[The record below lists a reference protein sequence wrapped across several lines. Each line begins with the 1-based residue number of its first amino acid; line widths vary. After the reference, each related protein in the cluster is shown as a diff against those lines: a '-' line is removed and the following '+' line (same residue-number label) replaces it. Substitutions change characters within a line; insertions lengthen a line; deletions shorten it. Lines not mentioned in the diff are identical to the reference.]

1 VAARDRNRA
10 AQALQSDPDRA
21 DARYVTQTR
30 ALLLLVEDDD
40 LLASVMTEILAP
52 VADVRWAAS
61 AEAAMQIA
69 SDEHWDLVIADIELP
84 GMSGIDFIVHSKVA
98 QPVVSTLVV
107 SGRTAFQDA
116 VSAIRA
122 GADDYLTKPIDP
134 QTLLDKARELIGR
147 TRVRRAQDLEVV
159 LAIGA
164 HPDDVEIGCGGILA
178 RHVATGDQVAV
189 LTLSGGEQ
197 GGEAVTRAK
206 ESQRAA
212 EILGARLFHADLIDT
227 SVSEGGDT
235 IATIKQVIDE
245 VQPTIVY
252 THTARDV
259 HQDHRNVHHATL
271 VAARGIPRIYCYQ
284 APSTTIEF
292 RPTRFVTIDGF
303 LERKLESIDAYG
315 SQVAVRDYLD
325 PELLR
330 ATARYWGRFSR
341 SRFVEP
347 LEVVRESDPGS
358 DTPALAVASTLADMA
373 AAL

>member
-1 VAARDRNRA
+1 
-10 AQALQSDPDRA
+10 
-21 DARYVTQTR
+21 VTETR

-40 LLASVMTEILAP
+40 LLALVLTEILAP
-52 VADVRWAAS
+52 IADVRWAPSGEQALQ
-61 AEAAMQIA
+61 ML

-84 GMSGIDFIVHSKVA
+84 GMSGIDVIVHSKVA

-107 SGRTAFQDA
+107 SGRAGFQDA

-134 QTLLDKARELIGR
+134 PTLLDKARELIAR
-147 TRVRRAQDLEVV
+147 TRVRRARDLEVV

-178 RHVATGDQVAV
+178 RHVAAGDQVSV
-189 LTLSGGEQ
+189 LTLTGGEQ
-197 GGEAVTRAK
+197 GGEALTRAI
-206 ESQRAA
+206 ESRCAA
-212 EILGARLFHADLIDT
+212 EILGARLFHTDLVDT
-227 SVSEGGDT
+227 GVSEASDT
-235 IATIKQVIDE
+235 ITAIKQVIEE
-245 VQPTIVY
+245 VAPTTVY

-292 RPTRFVTIDGF
+292 HPTRFVTIDGF
-303 LERKLESIDAYG
+303 LERKLEAIDAYG

-325 PELLR
+325 PDLLR
-330 ATARYWGRFSR
+330 STARYWGRFSR
-341 SRFVEP
+341 SKYVEA
-347 LEVVRESDPGS
+347 LEVMRESDAGS
-358 DTPALAVASTLADMA
+358 ATPALAVGSAIGAGA
-373 AAL
+373 AV

>member
-1 VAARDRNRA
+1 
-10 AQALQSDPDRA
+10 
-21 DARYVTQTR
+21 VTGTR

-40 LLASVMTEILAP
+40 LLASVMTEILEP
-52 VADVRWAAS
+52 VAEVRWAPS
-61 AEAAMQIA
+61 AEEAMRIV

-84 GMSGIDFIVHSKVA
+84 GMNGIDFIVHSKVA

-107 SGRTAFQDA
+107 SGRTGFQDA

-134 QTLLDKARELIGR
+134 QTLLDKARELIAR
-147 TRVRRAQDLEVV
+147 TQVRRAKDQEVV

-164 HPDDVEIGCGGILA
+164 HPDDVEIGCGGILG
-178 RHVATGDQVAV
+178 RHVAAGDQVTV
-189 LTLSGGEQ
+189 LTMTGGEQ
-197 GGEAVTRAK
+197 GGEVARRAL

-235 IATIKQVIDE
+235 IATIKRVIDE
-245 VQPTIVY
+245 VQPTTVY

-271 VAARGIPRIYCYQ
+271 VAARGVPRIYCYQ

-292 RPTRFVTIDGF
+292 CPTRFVTIDGF

-325 PELLR
+325 PDLLR
-330 ATARYWGRFSR
+330 STARYWGRFSS
-341 SRFVEP
+341 SRYVEP
-347 LEVVRESDPGS
+347 LEIVRESDAGS
-358 DTPALAVASTLADMA
+358 ATPALAVRSTLDA
-373 AAL
+373 AAAR

>member
-1 VAARDRNRA
+1 MTD
-10 AQALQSDPDRA
+10 
-21 DARYVTQTR
+21 TR

-52 VADVRWAAS
+52 VADVRWTAS
-61 AEAAMQIA
+61 AEEAMQILA
-69 SDEHWDLVIADIELP
+69 AERWDLVVADIELP

-107 SGRTAFQDA
+107 SGRTGFQDA

-122 GADDYLTKPIDP
+122 GADDYLTKPIDAR
-134 QTLLDKARELIGR
+134 TLVEKARELIAR
-147 TRVRRAQDLEVV
+147 TRVRRAKDLEVV

-178 RHVATGDQVAV
+178 RHVAAGDQVAL

-197 GGEAVTRAK
+197 GGEAATRAK

-212 EILGARLFHADLIDT
+212 EILGARLFHTDLVDT

-235 IATIKQVIDE
+235 ITTIKQVIDE
-245 VQPTIVY
+245 VQPTTVY

-292 RPTRFVTIDGF
+292 HPTRFVTIDGF
-303 LERKLESIDAYG
+303 LERKLESIDAFG

-325 PELLR
+325 PDLLR
-330 ATARYWGRFSR
+330 STAR
-341 SRFVEP
+341 
-347 LEVVRESDPGS
+347 
-358 DTPALAVASTLADMA
+358 
-373 AAL
+373 

>member
-1 VAARDRNRA
+1 MT
-10 AQALQSDPDRA
+10 P
-21 DARYVTQTR
+21 TR
-30 ALLLLVEDDD
+30 APLLLVEDDD
-40 LLASVMTEILAP
+40 LLASVMTEILSS

-61 AEAAMQIA
+61 AEEAM
-69 SDEHWDLVIADIELP
+69 EVLTGRPWDLVIADIELP
-84 GMSGIDFIVHSKVA
+84 GMSGIDLIVHSKVA

-107 SGRTAFQDA
+107 SGRSGFQDA

-122 GADDYLTKPIDP
+122 GADDYLTKPIDAR
-134 QTLLDKARELIGR
+134 TLLDKARELIER
-147 TRVRRAQDLEVV
+147 TQVRRAKDLEVV

-178 RHVATGDQVAV
+178 RHVAAGDQVAI

-197 GGEAVTRAK
+197 GGEAATRAM

-212 EILGARLFHADLIDT
+212 EILGARLFHTDLIDT
-227 SVSEGGDT
+227 NVSEGGDT
-235 IATIKQVIDE
+235 ITAIKRVIDE
-245 VQPTIVY
+245 VQPTTVY

-292 RPTRFVTIDGF
+292 HPTRFVTIDGF

-325 PELLR
+325 PDLLR
-330 ATARYWGRFSR
+330 STARYWGRFSH
-341 SRFVEP
+341 SRYVEA
-347 LEVVRESDPGS
+347 LEVVRESDAGS
-358 DTPALAVASTLADMA
+358 ATPPLAVQSNVGAGATV
-373 AAL
+373 

>member
-1 VAARDRNRA
+1 MTN
-10 AQALQSDPDRA
+10 
-21 DARYVTQTR
+21 TR

-52 VADVRWAAS
+52 VADVRWTAS
-61 AEAAMQIA
+61 AEDAMQILT
-69 SDEHWDLVIADIELP
+69 DEHWDLVVADIELP
-84 GMSGIDFIVHSKVA
+84 GMSGIDFIMHSKVA

-107 SGRTAFQDA
+107 SGRTGFEDA

-134 QTLLDKARELIGR
+134 PALLEKARDLIAR
-147 TRVRRAQDLEVV
+147 TRVRRARDLEVI

-178 RHVATGDQVAV
+178 RHVAAGDQVAV
-189 LTLSGGEQ
+189 LTLTGGEQ
-197 GGEAVTRAK
+197 GGEALTRAM
-206 ESQRAA
+206 ESRRAA
-212 EILGARLFHADLIDT
+212 EILGARLFHADLLDT
-227 SVSEGGDT
+227 GVSEGSDT
-235 IATIKQVIDE
+235 ITAIKRVIEE
-245 VQPTIVY
+245 VQPTTVY
-252 THTARDV
+252 THTSHDV

-292 RPTRFVTIDGF
+292 HPTRFVTIDGF
-303 LERKLESIDAYG
+303 LERKLEAIDAYG

-330 ATARYWGRFSR
+330 STARYWGRFSR
-341 SRFVEP
+341 SRYVEP
-347 LEVVRESDPGS
+347 LEVVRESDAGAA
-358 DTPALAVASTLADMA
+358 TPALAVQSELRAVA
-373 AAL
+373 AV

>member
-1 VAARDRNRA
+1 MTGTN
-10 AQALQSDPDRA
+10 ALA
-21 DARYVTQTR
+21 
-30 ALLLLVEDDD
+30 LLVEDDD
-40 LLASVMTEILAP
+40 LLASVMIEILAP
-52 VADVRWAAS
+52 VADVRWAPS
-61 AEAAMQIA
+61 AEEALQIV

-84 GMSGIDFIVHSKVA
+84 GMNGIDFIVHSKVA

-134 QTLLDKARELIGR
+134 STLLDKARELIAR
-147 TRVRRAQDLEVV
+147 TRVRRARDLEVV

-164 HPDDVEIGCGGILA
+164 HPDDVEIGCGGILV
-178 RHVATGDQVAV
+178 RHVAAGHDVSV
-189 LTLSGGEQ
+189 LTLTGGEQ
-197 GGEAVTRAK
+197 GGAAATRAI

-212 EILGARLFHADLIDT
+212 EVLGARLFHTDLVDT
-227 SVSEGGDT
+227 GVSEGGDT
-235 IATIKQVIDE
+235 IATIKRVIDE
-245 VQPTIVY
+245 VQPTTVY

-271 VAARGIPRIYCYQ
+271 VAARGVQRIYCYQ

-303 LERKLESIDAYG
+303 LERKLEAIEAYG
-315 SQVAVRDYLD
+315 SQVAVRDYLEPD
-325 PELLR
+325 LLR

-341 SRFVEP
+341 SRHVEP
-347 LEVVRESDPGS
+347 LEVVRESDSGS
-358 DTPALAVASTLADMA
+358 ETPALAVRSTLDA
-373 AAL
+373 AVAL

>member
-1 VAARDRNRA
+1 MNE
-10 AQALQSDPDRA
+10 
-21 DARYVTQTR
+21 TR
-30 ALLLLVEDDD
+30 PLLLLVEDDD

-61 AEAAMQIA
+61 AEQAMQVL

-107 SGRTAFQDA
+107 SGRTGFQDA

-134 QTLLDKARELIGR
+134 RTLLDKVRELIGR
-147 TRVRRAQDLEVV
+147 TRVRRAKDLDIV

-164 HPDDVEIGCGGILA
+164 HPDDVEIGCGGILG
-178 RHVATGDQVAV
+178 RHVAAGDRVAI
-189 LTLSGGEQ
+189 LTITGGEQ
-197 GGEAVTRAK
+197 GGEAATRAV
-206 ESQRAA
+206 ESRHAA
-212 EILGARLFHADLIDT
+212 EILGVRLFHADLIDT

-235 IATIKQVIDE
+235 IATIKQVIEE
-245 VQPTIVY
+245 VAPTTVY
-252 THTARDV
+252 THTAHDV

-271 VAARGIPRIYCYQ
+271 VAARGVPRVYCYQ

-303 LERKLESIDAYG
+303 LERKLEAIDAYA

-347 LEVVRESDPGS
+347 LEVIRESDAGS
-358 DTPALAVASTLADMA
+358 ATPALAVRSELGAGATV
-373 AAL
+373 

>member
-1 VAARDRNRA
+1 M
-10 AQALQSDPDRA
+10 
-21 DARYVTQTR
+21 R

-40 LLASVMTEILAP
+40 LLASVMAEILAP
-52 VADVRWAAS
+52 VGEVRWAAS
-61 AEAAMQIA
+61 AEEGLRIVA
-69 SDEHWDLVIADIELP
+69 DEHWDLVIADIELP
-84 GMSGIDFIVHSKVA
+84 GMSGIDFIVHSKAA

-134 QTLLDKARELIGR
+134 QTLVDKAQELIER

-178 RHVATGDQVAV
+178 RHVAAGDEVAV
-189 LTLSGGEQ
+189 LTLSGGER

-252 THTARDV
+252 THTNHDV

-271 VAARGIPRIYCYQ
+271 VAARGISRIYCYQ

-292 RPTRFVTIDGF
+292 HPTRFVTIDDF
-303 LERKLESIDAYG
+303 LERKLESIDAFG

-341 SRFVEP
+341 SRYVEP
-347 LEVVRESDPGS
+347 LEVVRDSDPGS
-358 DTPALAVASTLADMA
+358 DTPALDVASTLADLA

>member
-1 VAARDRNRA
+1 VA
-10 AQALQSDPDRA
+10 
-21 DARYVTQTR
+21 QTR

-52 VADVRWAAS
+52 IADVRWAAS
-61 AEAAMQIA
+61 AEEAMQLLTG
-69 SDEHWDLVIADIELP
+69 EHWDLVVADIELP

-98 QPVVSTLVV
+98 QPVASTLVV
-107 SGRTAFQDA
+107 SGRSGFQDA

-134 QTLLDKARELIGR
+134 PMLVEKARELIAR
-147 TRVRRAQDLEVV
+147 TRVRRAKDLEVV

-178 RHVATGDQVAV
+178 RHVAAGDHVSI

-197 GGEAVTRAK
+197 GGEAATRAK

-227 SVSEGGDT
+227 SVSEGGET
-235 IATIKQVIDE
+235 IAAIKQVIDE
-245 VQPTIVY
+245 VQPTTVY
-252 THTARDV
+252 THTNRDV

-271 VAARGIPRIYCYQ
+271 VAARGIPRVYCYQ

-292 RPTRFVTIDGF
+292 HPTRFVTIDGF
-303 LERKLESIDAYG
+303 LERKLASIDAYG

-325 PELLR
+325 PDLLR
-330 ATARYWGRFSR
+330 STARYWGRFSR
-341 SRFVEP
+341 SRYVEA
-347 LEVVRESDPGS
+347 LEVVRESDAGNA
-358 DTPALAVASTLADMA
+358 TPPLAVESKVGAGA
-373 AAL
+373 AV